1 MTPATVTRSEARCGE
16 RCRLL
21 VPLAW
26 PSGSPAGRGLHR
38 LLASLADLLDAV
50 GAAHR
55 LATELAA
62 LAGLPEQGWG
72 VALKTI
78 DAAAVDA
85 TDTAALT
92 RLLVDHDLDEAAE
105 LLRQG
110 LDHRTQALQ
119 LLRRAVRAEQFAALD
134 HQRVAGLLAAVTHHL
149 DRAGRSL
156 AAADHTVTTAAWKER
171 L

>member
-1 MTPATVTRSEARCGE
+1 MTPATATRPADRCGE

-21 VPLAW
+21 IPLGW
-26 PSGSPAGRGLHR
+26 PSGAPAGCGLHR

-62 LAGLPEQGWG
+62 LAHPPAQGWD

-78 DAAAVDA
+78 DAAAVGV

-92 RLLVDHDLDEAAE
+92 RQLIDHNLDEGAE

-110 LDHRTQALQ
+110 LDHRLQGLQ
-119 LLRRAVRAEQFAALD
+119 LLRRAVRAGQFAALD
-134 HQRVAGLLAAVTHHL
+134 HQHVARLLAAVTHHL
-149 DRAGRSL
+149 DQAGRLL
-156 AAADHTVTTAAWKER
+156 AAADHTVTTAAGKER